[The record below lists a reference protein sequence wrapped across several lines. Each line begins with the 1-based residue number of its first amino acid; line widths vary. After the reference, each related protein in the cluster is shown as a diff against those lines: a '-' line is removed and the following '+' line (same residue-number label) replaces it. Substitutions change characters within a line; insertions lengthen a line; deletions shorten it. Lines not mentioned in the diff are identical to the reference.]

1 MLVLM
6 YTMSH
11 VHPRARKVWSVTEA
25 LSLQREYE
33 LLGLTPE
40 EMADRHRRS
49 VFAIISRLESED
61 YYALG
66 PENYVREMI
75 DSIVHTTVAGTG
87 AKNDGAKNDGA
98 KNDRTKNDR
107 TKNDCTQND
116 STKNDSTK
124 NDRPNNDTEKSI
136 SDRIRNVET
145 SLTEIREV
153 VTQMMELMSEDLKK
167 KERTKPKRKPLRE
180 RREN

>member
-1 MLVLM
+1 MLVFM

-11 VHPRARKVWSVTEA
+11 SHPRARKVWSVTEA

-61 YYALG
+61 YYTLG
-66 PENYVREMI
+66 PENYVRELV
-75 DSIVHTTVAGTG
+75 DSIVHNVAGKG
-87 AKNDGAKNDGA
+87 AKNDSAK
-98 KNDRTKNDR
+98 K
-107 TKNDCTQND
+107 
-116 STKNDSTK
+116 
-124 NDRPNNDTEKSI
+124 DTDKSI
-136 SDRIRNVET
+136 SERIKNVET

-153 VTQMMELMSEDLKK
+153 VTQMMELMSGDLQK
-167 KERTKPKRKPLRE
+167 KEKTKSKRKPLRE